1 MQNSESTQHI
11 SGVWRGKT
19 FTIEMNSG
27 ATIKELGLELLKLT
41 NVKADTM
48 RLIVPQSSNKSS
60 KLLSPFSDEQA
71 FLSLQDTSIRKVLAL
86 IILYLVNI
94 F

>member
-1 MQNSESTQHI
+1 MQNPESTQHI
-11 SGVWRGKT
+11 SVVWRGKT
-19 FTIEMNSG
+19 FTIEMNSA

-71 FLSLQDTSIRKVLAL
+71 FLSLQDTSLRKVLAL
-86 IILYLVNI
+86 IILYLVNL